1 MHRRAVLGRGRKQLS
16 SRWWYLS
23 LPGGLRECRLW
34 KDRVGGKAR
43 GSVPEAQQLAQLAGY
58 KKRAVPAKL
67 FGQSWRELGRK
78 VSESLMFAGC

>member
-1 MHRRAVLGRGRKQLS
+1 M
-16 SRWWYLS
+16 
-23 LPGGLRECRLW
+23 W

-67 FGQSWRELGRK
+67 FVQSWGALGRK
-78 VSESLMFAGC
+78 VSES